1 MEVKETIFIR
11 RPVEDVFDFV
21 SDPSNDTSWQ
31 PGVAECVVQSGG
43 PIGVGATGSRRE
55 RFLGREVE
63 LEWRI
68 TEYVHPER
76 TAWEFIGG
84 PLQSRGYYTFK
95 NMGNLVGTTLT
106 VNFEPAA
113 LGLVGL
119 PMPGMVPGLR
129 RVWQEGLD
137 RLKRILEAQP

>member
-21 SDPSNDTSWQ
+21 SDPSNDTAWRS
-31 PGVAECVVQSGG
+31 GVAECVVQSLG
-43 PIGVGATGSRRE
+43 PIGVGTTGYRRE
-55 RFLGREVE
+55 RFMGREVE

-106 VNFEPAA
+106 VNLEPAA
-113 LGLVGL
+113 LGLAGL
-119 PMPGMVPGLR
+119 LMPGMVPSLR
-129 RVWQEGLD
+129 RVWQEGFE

>member
-21 SDPSNDTSWQ
+21 SDPSNDTAWRSV
-31 PGVAECVVQSGG
+31 VAECVVQSEG
-43 PIGVGATGSRRE
+43 PIGVGTTGYRRE
-55 RFLGREVE
+55 RFMGREVE
-63 LEWRI
+63 FEWRI

-106 VNFEPAA
+106 VNLEPAA
-113 LGLVGL
+113 LGLAGL
-119 PMPGMVPGLR
+119 LMPGMVPSLR
-129 RVWQEGLD
+129 RVWQEGFE